1 MNVTRRLGIKSGVA
15 KAGAA
20 VLVLGLCLGLCA
32 EADAAATKVTL
43 SKTDGVRETGFI
55 QDSNKNQ
62 ILFAYTAQG
71 KGTAVNRAT
80 VKSIFFQ
87 EESNLMGRGRQA
99 FLQGAYEAAA
109 KIFGKVA
116 TDYKGIAALKGN
128 FASEARFF
136 QMECLRRLGKYEEL
150 AALLETKSG
159 KTIKA
164 TQDKL
169 FGEQIQ
175 LMKMWA
181 AYSAGKWDVVKA
193 GLRFYEVPQ
202 VGGATT
208 LPAPVFKK
216 MSKASMIQL
225 AFIRGKMY
233 EQEKKP
239 RLALEDYYRAFTIT
253 YGNEPSLANQAML
266 AALAI
271 EAADP
276 KVKEIKGSLW
286 QIQGLAYYY
295 KNGVGGG
302 EIPAEYSEYAVL
314 PDIPVVQA
322 AAVKEEAK
330 KKKES
335 ENAAKMSAA
344 VADRKAADEKKAK
357 EAGGKKEVKAEGEKK
372 PEEKAAK

>member
-20 VLVLGLCLGLCA
+20 VLVLGLCLGLSA
-32 EADAAATKVTL
+32 EANAAATKVTL
-43 SKTDGVRETGFI
+43 TKTDGKRETGFI
-55 QDSNKNQ
+55 QDSNKSQ

-71 KGTAVNRAT
+71 KGAAVNRAT
-80 VKSIFFQ
+80 VKTIFFQ
-87 EESNLMGRGRQA
+87 EESKLMGRGRQA

-116 TDYKGIAALKGN
+116 TDYEGISALKGN

-136 QMECLRRLGKYEEL
+136 QLECLRRLGKYEEL
-150 AALLETKSG
+150 GALLDSKSG
-159 KTIKA
+159 KMIKG

-169 FGEQIQ
+169 LGEQVK

-202 VGGATT
+202 VGDAKAF

-216 MSKASMIQL
+216 MSKPLMIQM

-239 RLALEDYYRAFTIT
+239 SLALDDYYRAFTIT
-253 YGNEPSLANQAML
+253 YGNEPALAKQAML

-271 EAADP
+271 EAGDP
-276 KVKEIKGSLW
+276 KVKELNGKLW

-302 EIPAEYSEYAVL
+302 EIPVEYSDYAVL

-322 AAVKEEAK
+322 AVVKEEAK
-330 KKKES
+330 KKKEN
-335 ENAAKMSAA
+335 EDAAKASAA
-344 VADRKAADEKKAK
+344 VADKKAADEKKAK
-357 EAGGKKEVKAEGEKK
+357 EGGDKKEGEKK
-372 PEEKAAK
+372 AK